1 MSCCWVYIQTERW
14 TDEDGTPHSLF
25 TVGFYDPNGRFQPD
39 SDHSRR
45 EDAARRCNFLNG
57 GREALYEAD

>member
-1 MSCCWVYIQTERW
+1 MTSWIYIQTERW

-25 TVGFYDPNGRFQPD
+25 TVGFYDPQGKFQPD

-45 EDAARRCNFLNG
+45 EDAALRCNFLNG
-57 GREALYEAD
+57 GRGSMYD